1 MPSHASP
8 AKNIPLT
15 FMGFRFINFIISV
28 NRYTK
33 FFATFLSPLKPK
45 VNPPSTAAITTKKA
59 DGRNSYSKFSR
70 PEGMIMNLLTTLKGS
85 LLESFFPPAWD
96 LAAFD
101 ACIDDDPK
109 AILVRPPH
117 WHADFSVRMVD
128 NVEDFNV
135 MLGHELAMEIRRCR
149 RRGAN

>member
-1 MPSHASP
+1 
-8 AKNIPLT
+8 
-15 FMGFRFINFIISV
+15 
-28 NRYTK
+28 
-33 FFATFLSPLKPK
+33 
-45 VNPPSTAAITTKKA
+45 
-59 DGRNSYSKFSR
+59 
-70 PEGMIMNLLTTLKGS
+70 MNLLTTLKGS

-96 LAAFD
+96 LAAWD

-135 MLGHELAMEIRRCR
+135 MLGPRTRHGDSPLPGGGAQTGPDSARRAHGHVSLDGLLPAR
-149 RRGAN
+149 VEGSLRPRLWIQHGRVERRGGQHLPPRQSQRISICDGSSFLRPSR